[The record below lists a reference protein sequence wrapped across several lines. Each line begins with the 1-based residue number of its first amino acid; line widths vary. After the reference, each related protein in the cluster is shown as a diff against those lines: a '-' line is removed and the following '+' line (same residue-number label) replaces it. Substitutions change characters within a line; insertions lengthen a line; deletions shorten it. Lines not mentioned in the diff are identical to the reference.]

1 MVLFVFFRN
10 IFPCFCEKK
19 ELLKDILIENSLR
32 KINLGLLPRDK
43 KLYSDLPKMQVLLGP
58 RRVGKTS
65 AMQLYMQE
73 LTENLGV
80 KSDRLVYFNFED
92 ERVHFL
98 PEQLDL
104 ILQAWKELHPSV
116 QLEDCFFFF
125 DEVQAAPGWE
135 KFLNRIN
142 ETLTKKNMLYRM

>member
-1 MVLFVFFRN
+1 M
-10 IFPCFCEKK
+10 
-19 ELLKDILIENSLR
+19 LKDILIENSLR

>member
-1 MVLFVFFRN
+1 
-10 IFPCFCEKK
+10 
-19 ELLKDILIENSLR
+19 
-32 KINLGLLPRDK
+32 
-43 KLYSDLPKMQVLLGP
+43 MQVLLGP

-142 ETLTKKNMLYRM
+142 ETLTKKICFTGCNSRLLHTEVNTVLRGRSSR

>member
-1 MVLFVFFRN
+1 
-10 IFPCFCEKK
+10 
-19 ELLKDILIENSLR
+19 
-32 KINLGLLPRDK
+32 
-43 KLYSDLPKMQVLLGP
+43 MQVLLGP

-116 QLEDCFFFF
+116 QLEDCFFSSLMKCR
-125 DEVQAAPGWE
+125 QH
-135 KFLNRIN
+135 
-142 ETLTKKNMLYRM
+142 RMGKISQPDQ